1 MKIIL
6 LKDVKKLG
14 EAWEVKEVAKG
25 YARNF
30 LIPRNLAVLATKNV
44 LKKAKLEQKFKTEKK
59 KKAKDAVKKVA
70 KDLGKLTISF
80 SAKAT
85 KAGAL
90 FASITKRKIAQE
102 IIKTTKITKL
112 DSKKVQLD
120 KPIKKVGNYK
130 VKVKLEP
137 KLESEVKVKV
147 TGVSTG
153 KGKSQKSK
161 GKKK

>member
-1 MKIIL
+1 MKIVLI
-6 LKDVKKLG
+6 KDVKKLG

-147 TGVSTG
+147 TGVSVEA
-153 KGKSQKSK
+153 
-161 GKKK
+161 GKKKK